1 MFRTRK
7 IYNIGAVLL
16 GCFFMFSCVNDE
28 KKVQELFEKKLGIDE
43 AIDIV
48 SYMSQSGK
56 MKARLTSPL
65 MIRYQDSM
73 PRMEFPK
80 TLHVDFYDDSIA
92 IQSQL
97 DANFAQYFES
107 LNKVFLKDSVRVF
120 NAQGDT
126 LFCQELWWDQPEA
139 RFHTDKPV
147 RIHKPG
153 TIIIGVGLT
162 APQDFK
168 TFTMYK
174 ITNSVLRI
182 KDELSTT
189 DSISAP
195 SPDSTTR
202 RPVSR

>member
-1 MFRTRK
+1 MSLHRNTY
-7 IYNIGAVLL
+7 IIWAVLL
-16 GCFFMFSCVNDE
+16 GCFFMSSCVNDE
-28 KKVQELFEKKLGIDE
+28 KKVMELFEKKLGIDE
-43 AIDIV
+43 ATDID
-48 SYMSQSGK
+48 SYMSQGGK

-65 MIRYQDSM
+65 MVRYQDSM

-80 TLHVDFYDDSIA
+80 TLHVDFYDDSLR

-107 LNKVFLKDSVRVF
+107 QNKIFLKDSVRVF
-120 NAQGDT
+120 NVQGDT

-153 TIIIGVGLT
+153 TIINGVGLT

-174 ITNSVLRI
+174 ISNSILRV
-182 KDELSTT
+182 KDGFTPIDTT
-189 DSISAP
+189 ATAD
-195 SPDSTTR
+195 TTR
-202 RPVSR
+202 RPISR